1 MYGCYLK
8 WFGRFQHP
16 LGWGWVP
23 GWFVDPILWYP
34 RYPQKMP
41 NMAVFRPSRQ
51 KKNMF
56 NMDENPSCSMGD
68 TMKYNVIWCY
78 TFMLDFQL
86 VMWKIPNYTKSVE
99 GVHNPW
105 RNLFDRFPPKIRD
118 TCCKKWTS
126 EPSDPACLLEIDRSW
141 STRFMVGFPAMFT
154 CLKMRHTPQKKSWCM
169 VGYGRLWR
177 SSWWSFCSSASTHLQ
192 SHSSNKNTS
201 FCYAIAGLHFTL
213 QLHSNVSGPRT
224 PWKKT
229 KANGRS
235 SRRFYWPKVLQHLGV
250 LKIWKLVLGVDKNKW
265 KDKEEGLSERLQNS
279 PLKMAVER
287 FGLLICACVCLCC
300 KEGCIVLLDRCLYL
314 LLGHRHLCRQL
325 FFVFD
330 LWLYTVVMSSFSPMK
345 TLAKK
350 NKDVPNLQTTKEA
363 LIQESDGWINSVW
376 LWRLRKSLSLG
387 ICGKFPTPPQ
397 KKRSHHFFLYA
408 KGIWP
413 GVSGK
418 LDHVHSLLW
427 RLDTTKFSP
436 VMRLLQWVGG

>member
-1 MYGCYLK
+1 MYRCYLK

-86 VMWKIPNYTKSVE
+86 VMWKIPDYTKSVE
-99 GVHNPW
+99 GGHNPW
-105 RNLFDRFPPKIRD
+105 RNQFDRFPPKIRD
-118 TCCKKWTS
+118 TCWKKWTS

-192 SHSSNKNTS
+192 SHSSNKKHKFLLRHSWPAFYPPTS
-201 FCYAIAGLHFTL
+201 LKRFWTTDAVKKKQRQMAGAQGASIDPKCCSIL
-213 QLHSNVSGPRT
+213 VC
-224 PWKKT
+224 WKFGSWFEGWTRINGKT
-229 KANGRS
+229 
-235 SRRFYWPKVLQHLGV
+235 RRKVFR
-250 LKIWKLVLGVDKNKW
+250 
-265 KDKEEGLSERLQNS
+265 KDS
-279 PLKMAVER
+279 
-287 FGLLICACVCLCC
+287 
-300 KEGCIVLLDRCLYL
+300 
-314 LLGHRHLCRQL
+314 
-325 FFVFD
+325 
-330 LWLYTVVMSSFSPMK
+330 K
-345 TLAKK
+345 TLHWKWLL
-350 NKDVPNLQTTKEA
+350 KDL
-363 LIQESDGWINSVW
+363 
-376 LWRLRKSLSLG
+376 
-387 ICGKFPTPPQ
+387 
-397 KKRSHHFFLYA
+397 
-408 KGIWP
+408 
-413 GVSGK
+413 VS
-418 LDHVHSLLW
+418 
-427 RLDTTKFSP
+427 
-436 VMRLLQWVGG
+436 

>member
-1 MYGCYLK
+1 
-8 WFGRFQHP
+8 
-16 LGWGWVP
+16 
-23 GWFVDPILWYP
+23 
-34 RYPQKMP
+34 
-41 NMAVFRPSRQ
+41 
-51 KKNMF
+51 
-56 NMDENPSCSMGD
+56 
-68 TMKYNVIWCY
+68 
-78 TFMLDFQL
+78 
-86 VMWKIPNYTKSVE
+86 
-99 GVHNPW
+99 
-105 RNLFDRFPPKIRD
+105 
-118 TCCKKWTS
+118 
-126 EPSDPACLLEIDRSW
+126 
-141 STRFMVGFPAMFT
+141 
-154 CLKMRHTPQKKSWCM
+154 M

-192 SHSSNKNTS
+192 SHSSNKKHKFLLRHSWPAFWPAFYPPTS
-201 FCYAIAGLHFTL
+201 LKRFRTT
-213 QLHSNVSGPRT
+213 GPRRE
-224 PWKKT
+224 KKT

-279 PLKMAVER
+279 PLKMAVEW

-300 KEGCIVLLDRCLYL
+300 KEGCIVVLDRCLYL

-387 ICGKFPTPPQ
+387 ICGKFPTHPPQ
-397 KKRSHHFFLYA
+397 KKEVIIFFCMLRVF
-408 KGIWP
+408 GQVFL
-413 GVSGK
+413 GS
-418 LDHVHSLLW
+418 
-427 RLDTTKFSP
+427 
-436 VMRLLQWVGG
+436 